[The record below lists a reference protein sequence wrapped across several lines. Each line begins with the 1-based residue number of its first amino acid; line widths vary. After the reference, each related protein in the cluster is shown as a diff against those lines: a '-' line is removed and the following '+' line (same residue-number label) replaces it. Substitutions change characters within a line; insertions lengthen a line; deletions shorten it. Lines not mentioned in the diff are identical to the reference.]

1 MKDLFTKNLF
11 LWRNGFTVFVIWV
24 ILFGFFILFKM
35 WMENVYLL
43 EGFTCICFAGSM
55 ISTAKKQK
63 KGKKKEK
70 A

>member
-11 LWRNGFTVFVIWV
+11 LWRNGFTVFAIWV

-43 EGFTCICFAGSM
+43 ECFTCICFAGSM
-55 ISTAKKQK
+55 IPTAKKQK

>member
-1 MKDLFTKNLF
+1 MKDLFTKNVI
-11 LWRNGFTVFVIWV
+11 LWRNGFTVFAIWV

-35 WMENVYLL
+35 WMENVYLPV
-43 EGFTCICFAGSM
+43 GFTCICFAGSV
-55 ISTAKKQK
+55 ISTAKKKK